1 MTSKPTRVTGSPVQ
15 RTSFSETDPFRD
27 FFEQPLWLSRFFDR
41 PLGAAARAG
50 VTGFAPALDVKE
62 TKDNY
67 QVTVELPGAKKDD
80 ISVECHDNV
89 LTIKGE
95 KRSEHE
101 EKDEHRHYTE
111 RSYGSFSRTL
121 TLPGD
126 ASNDVRASFR
136 DGVLTLTIP
145 KAEER
150 KPRVVRID
158 S

>member
-1 MTSKPTRVTGSPVQ
+1 MAAKPTHTTGVPV
-15 RTSFSETDPFRD
+15 RRSVFSEADPFRD
-27 FFEQPLWLSRFFDR
+27 FFEQPVWLSRFFDR
-41 PLGAAARAG
+41 PVGASVRGAA
-50 VTGFAPALDVKE
+50 GFAPALDVKE
-62 TKDNY
+62 TKDAY
-67 QVTVELPGAKKDD
+67 VVTIELPGTKKDD

-89 LTIKGE
+89 LTVKGE
-95 KRSEHE
+95 KRSEIE

-111 RSYGSFSRTL
+111 RTYGSFSRSL

-126 ASNDVRASFR
+126 ASNDVKAKFQ

-150 KPRVVRID
+150 KPRVVRIE